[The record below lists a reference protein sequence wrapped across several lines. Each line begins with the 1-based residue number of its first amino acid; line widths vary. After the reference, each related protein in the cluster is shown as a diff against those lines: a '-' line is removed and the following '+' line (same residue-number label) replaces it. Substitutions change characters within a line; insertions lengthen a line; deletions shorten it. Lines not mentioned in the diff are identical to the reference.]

1 MDRASDYGS
10 EGCRFDSGR
19 AHHYAK
25 SVHQR
30 LDIQGIRAV
39 AVLSVIAY
47 HYDLG
52 LSRGYLGVDMFFV
65 ISGYVIA
72 LSTIRNIR
80 SEKSFNWRYFYRRRV
95 RRLLPGAAIVAI
107 FSSIFSIFA
116 LSPFG
121 PQQKTATMLVSAATY
136 STNFVLLK
144 TNYYAL
150 DAATN
155 PLLHYW
161 SLAVEEQFYFLWG
174 PAVLFILAVLS
185 CRNRNS
191 TRVGLIILGGFVA
204 SGSLTLFVLLSHF
217 ESTVIL
223 WRGIRGL
230 AEKGY
235 NPSTFAFYSSLTRL
249 WEFMAGVFLAL
260 VESRTSRKNPNRTIA
275 HCVATIGVAMLIVG
289 LSNVGNT
296 WDSASVASTG
306 LNPWAVLVVVTAT
319 VALLFAGNRHA
330 FTNKLLTRKPLTYI
344 GDISYTLYLWHWPI
358 WVFGLSV
365 FGRNHSLIWF
375 GLITTLVVSVLQHH
389 LIEDPFRKGHLY
401 PQGNF
406 LKLVSVFVVIAII
419 GLYGINVASRGVGVK
434 LIGIT
439 PAQLVRHVVE
449 EPCKGSRLTFGEAST
464 CRYKSANDKGLIILV
479 GDSTAKSLSD
489 GFVVAANKLG
499 YGAMVFSASGCPF
512 QMPTSP
518 FGQYW
523 VSPTGQICPPR
534 NKDIWSAI
542 ALLKPKVVI
551 VSNLNYL
558 YVRDIGLPDFP
569 IGTTRVIWAN
579 QTKNTFEQ
587 LQKLGIY
594 GLLVQPVPEFPLDF
608 RSGLTLMNRTIIKV
622 QRKSNS
628 GNEFLNDLEASAVM
642 GVFSGRSI
650 LNFYSELCQSDLCS
664 QVQNGKFMYEDGSHL
679 SSVGSLAFTP
689 LIVKSLSAL
698 LP

>member
-30 LDIQGIRAV
+30 LDIQGLRAI
-39 AVLSVIAY
+39 AVLLVIAY

-65 ISGYVIA
+65 VSGYVIS

-95 RRLLPGAAIVAI
+95 RRLLPGAAIVAL
-107 FSSIFSIFA
+107 FSSIFSLFA

-150 DAATN
+150 DASTN

-174 PAVLFILAVLS
+174 PVVLAILAILTR
-185 CRNRNS
+185 RNRNS
-191 TRVGLIILGGFVA
+191 TRIGLIILGALVA
-204 SGSLTLFVLLSHF
+204 VGSLTLFVLLSHF

-260 VESRTSRKNPNRTIA
+260 AESRTLRKNPNRTIS
-275 HCVATIGVAMLIVG
+275 HCVAAIGVAILIVG

-296 WDSASVASTG
+296 WDAASANSTG
-306 LNPWAVLVVVTAT
+306 LNTWAVLFVVAGT
-319 VALLFAGNRHA
+319 VAMLFAGNRQA
-330 FTNKLLTRKPLTYI
+330 FTNRLLTLKPLTYI

-358 WVFGLSV
+358 WVFGLAI
-365 FGRNHSLIWF
+365 FGKDQWLVWI
-375 GLITTLVVSVLQHH
+375 GLAITLLVSIIQHH
-389 LIEDPFRKGHLY
+389 VIEDPFRKGHLY

-406 LKLVSVFVVIAII
+406 FKLVSAFTVIAII
-419 GLYGINVASRGVGVK
+419 GLYGINVASKKIGVK
-434 LIGIT
+434 LIGTT

-449 EPCKGSRLTFGEAST
+449 EPCIGSRLAIGEAST
-464 CRYKSANDKGLIILV
+464 CRYRSKSDKGLVILV

-489 GFVVAANKLG
+489 GFVVAANDLG
-499 YGAMVFSASGCPF
+499 YEAMVFSQPGCPF
-512 QMPTSP
+512 QLPTSP
-518 FGQYW
+518 FGQFC
-523 VSPTGQICPPR
+523 QQR
-534 NKDIWSAI
+534 NRDVWSAI
-542 ALLKPKVVI
+542 RTLKPKAVVI
-551 VSNLNYL
+551 SNLNYL
-558 YVRDIGLPDFP
+558 YVRDIGLPNLP
-569 IGTTRVIWAN
+569 IGPTRIAWASETTKI
-579 QTKNTFEQ
+579 FEQ
-587 LQKLGIY
+587 LQRLQIA
-594 GLLVQPVPEFPLDF
+594 GLLAQPVPEFSSDVRYEVTLLTRTVKGEQ
-608 RSGLTLMNRTIIKV
+608 RSG
-622 QRKSNS
+622 NS
-628 GNEFLNDLEASAVM
+628 GNKFLNDLDATAVM
-642 GVFSGRSI
+642 EVFHDRSI
-650 LNFYSELCQSDLCS
+650 LNFYNEFCQVDRCA

-679 SSVGSLAFTP
+679 SSVGSLILAP
-689 LIVKSLSAL
+689 RIKQSLEL
-698 LP
+698 LLNN